1 MGVVEAVYF
10 HLKLPHQRRARFALC
25 DGRIESMSPLWGQ
38 EWYCVRGKF
47 VKLSK
52 LLSRKGIYP
61 FLDREFGQIPERAQ
75 VLNIGAGG
83 DIGKTLMRH
92 AAQQQFQVVALDID
106 AQRRPDIVGDICAYD
121 FKGQQ
126 FDTIV
131 MAEILEHIHSPHLA
145 LENVHR
151 ILKNGGRLI
160 LTTPFIFP
168 IHEAPY
174 DYYRY
179 TRYGLAY
186 LLRHFRDVSIKE
198 RNSWA
203 EAIDVLSVR
212 LIMDKNWPARI
223 LAPFLVLLAFIKW
236 PISFLLSRMIRTN
249 FITSGYVVTALK

>member
-1 MGVVEAVYF
+1 
-10 HLKLPHQRRARFALC
+10 
-25 DGRIESMSPLWGQ
+25 
-38 EWYCVRGKF
+38 VRGKF

-61 FLDREFGQIPERAQ
+61 FLHRQFEQIPVGAQ

-92 AAQQQFQVVALDID
+92 ASEQQFQVASLDID
-106 AQRRPDIVGDICAYD
+106 AQRHPDIVGDICAHD

-126 FDTIV
+126 FDVIV
-131 MAEILEHIHSPHLA
+131 MAETLEHIHSPHLA

-151 ILKNGGRLI
+151 VLKESGRLI
-160 LTTPFIFP
+160 LTVPFIFP
-168 IHEAPY
+168 IHDQPY

-179 TRYGLAY
+179 TRYGLEY
-186 LLRHFRDVSIKE
+186 LLRNFRDVSIAE
-198 RNSWA
+198 RNSWT
-203 EAIDVLSVR
+203 ETIDVLSAR

-236 PISFLLSRMIRTN
+236 PISFLLSRVVRTH
-249 FITSGYVVTALK
+249 FITTGYLVTARK

>member
-1 MGVVEAVYF
+1 VSS
-10 HLKLPHQRRARFALC
+10 KLYIFISSFLISGARFALC
-25 DGRIESMSPLWGQ
+25 DSRIESMSPLWGQ

-52 LLSRKGIYP
+52 LLSRKGLYP
-61 FLDREFGQIPERAQ
+61 FLEQNFGEIPAGAI

-92 AAQQQFQVVALDID
+92 AEQQQFQVVALDID
-106 AQRRPDIVGDICAYD
+106 AKRRPDIVGDICAYD

-151 ILKNGGRLI
+151 ILKDSGRLI

-168 IHEAPY
+168 IHDRPY

-179 TRYGLAY
+179 TRYGLEY
-186 LLRHFRDVSIKE
+186 LLRHFHDISIKE
-198 RNSWA
+198 RNSWT

-236 PISFLLSRMIRTN
+236 PISFLIARLVQTD
-249 FITSGYVVTALK
+249 FITSGYVVTARK

>member
-1 MGVVEAVYF
+1 M
-10 HLKLPHQRRARFALC
+10 R
-25 DGRIESMSPLWGQ
+25 S
-38 EWYCVRGKF
+38 KF

-52 LLSRKGIYP
+52 LLSRKGLYP
-61 FLDREFGQIPERAQ
+61 FLDRELGKISAGAK

-92 AAQQQFQVVALDID
+92 AARQPFQVISLDID
-106 AQRRPDIVGDICAYD
+106 DQRHPDIAGDICSHD
-121 FKGQQ
+121 FQGLQ
-126 FDTIV
+126 FDAVV
-131 MAEILEHIHSPHLA
+131 MAETLEHIHSPHLA

-160 LTTPFIFP
+160 LTAPFIFP
-168 IHEAPY
+168 IHDAPY

-198 RNSWA
+198 RNSWT

-236 PISFLLSRMIRTN
+236 PISFLLSRLVRTD

>member
-1 MGVVEAVYF
+1 LAI
-10 HLKLPHQRRARFALC
+10 KLNRRRLARAGIGTL
-25 DGRIESMSPLWGQ
+25 M
-38 EWYCVRGKF
+38 RGKF

-52 LLSRKGIYP
+52 LLSRKGLYP
-61 FLDREFGQIPERAQ
+61 FLEREFGNIPAGAK

-92 AAQQQFQVVALDID
+92 SARQQFQVVALDID
-106 AQRRPDIVGDICAYD
+106 SQRHPDIVGDICAYD
-121 FKGQQ
+121 FKEQL

-168 IHEAPY
+168 IHDAPH

-179 TRYGLAY
+179 TRHGLAY

-198 RNSWA
+198 RNSWT
-203 EAIDVLSVR
+203 EAIDVLSAR
-212 LIMDKNWPARI
+212 LIMDKNWPARL

-236 PISFLLSRMIRTN
+236 PISFLLSRLVRTD
-249 FITSGYVVTALK
+249 FITSGYVATALK

>member
-1 MGVVEAVYF
+1 M
-10 HLKLPHQRRARFALC
+10 R
-25 DGRIESMSPLWGQ
+25 S
-38 EWYCVRGKF
+38 KF

-52 LLSRKGIYP
+52 LLSRKGLYP
-61 FLDREFGQIPERAQ
+61 FLEQEFGKIPAGAK

-92 AAQQQFQVVALDID
+92 AARQQFQVVALDID
-106 AQRRPDIVGDICAYD
+106 EQRHPDIAGDICAYD

-151 ILKNGGRLI
+151 VLKDSGRLI
-160 LTTPFIFP
+160 LTVPFIFP
-168 IHEAPY
+168 IHDQPY

-186 LLRHFRDVSIKE
+186 LLRHFRDVSITE
-198 RNSWA
+198 RNSWT
-203 EAIDVLSVR
+203 ETIDVLSAR

-223 LAPFLVLLAFIKW
+223 LAPFLVLLALIKW
-236 PISFLLSRMIRTN
+236 PISFLLSRMIRTD
-249 FITSGYVVTALK
+249 FITSGYVVTARK

>member
-1 MGVVEAVYF
+1 M
-10 HLKLPHQRRARFALC
+10 R
-25 DGRIESMSPLWGQ
+25 S
-38 EWYCVRGKF
+38 KF

-52 LLSRKGIYP
+52 LLSRKGLYP
-61 FLDREFGQIPERAQ
+61 FLEQEFGKIPAGAK

-92 AAQQQFQVVALDID
+92 AARQQFQVVALDID
-106 AQRRPDIVGDICAYD
+106 EQRHPDIAGDICAYD

-151 ILKNGGRLI
+151 VLKDSGRLI
-160 LTTPFIFP
+160 LTVPFIFP
-168 IHEAPY
+168 IHDQPY
-174 DYYRY
+174 DYYPY

-186 LLRHFRDVSIKE
+186 LLRHFRDVSITE
-198 RNSWA
+198 RNSWT
-203 EAIDVLSVR
+203 ETIDVLSAR

-223 LAPFLVLLAFIKW
+223 LAPFLVLLALIKW
-236 PISFLLSRMIRTN
+236 PISFLLSRMIRTD
-249 FITSGYVVTALK
+249 FITSGYVVTARK